1 MIVEAETVNVAL
13 PPGLIV
19 VGDARTLIFGVATGL
34 GEGVIVAVG
43 IGVEVGVTVAVAVAV
58 AVGVGVGNGVPDG
71 EIWICATNG
80 SGSPVRVSIQTG
92 IAGTAEVLASAIP

>member
-1 MIVEAETVNVAL
+1 MIVEAETVNVAI

-19 VGDARTLIFGVATGL
+19 IGDARTLIFGVATGL

-43 IGVEVGVTVAVAVAV
+43 IGVEVGVTVAVAV